1 MYSINIINIMTQQKS
16 MKSLYDQIS
25 SPYNRA
31 KTMLPKLT
39 SKSAAE
45 SSRQMNHRYCGGRSC
60 RCLYDVKRLRCKM
73 AKLDHTVMIH
83 LKNTTINSYTV
94 IPLNRNDIFFIP
106 YIKHTSCVG
115 PSASVGNIHQYLLE
129 G

>member
-1 MYSINIINIMTQQKS
+1 

-73 AKLDHTVMIH
+73 AKLDQIDLSGGYSHGTPQKYNH
-83 LKNTTINSYTV
+83 QQLYSYT
-94 IPLNRNDIFFIP
+94 F
-106 YIKHTSCVG
+106 KS
-115 PSASVGNIHQYLLE
+115 
-129 G
+129 